1 VGAAPRHAV
10 SRKHYGRQRY
20 VRTAM
25 STSLRSSNL
34 LFGLALA
41 TDLLTPFLIWKG
53 VLPAYT
59 RWLSHAAL
67 VTMIM
72 AAYARMMVMDR
83 IPGAVLALVWVSVT
97 GIAVAVLRGQGIAA
111 TAWGWWIMFQY
122 PLVGLYAY
130 LQPHWPER
138 FPRLVR
144 TACVVILCAE
154 VVVQIG
160 QYLTGEP
167 PGDNLAGTFGKH
179 GTADL
184 VVFIVLVLCLALGR
198 WLASGRWKTLL
209 LVLALGSVSSV
220 LGEIKLFPVAALGAG
235 MATMAIY
242 IFQRRQL
249 RKVAQYAIVMG
260 AVVWVFFGAYNAVVL
275 PARGTR
281 PLEAYLDP
289 ATLAEYLGGLTPVPD
304 TGSYYGRY
312 HVGRNYALSYAW
324 DAISRDTTT
333 FLFGWGLG
341 ARGESRTLGTAG
353 LALLQGSLGL
363 TTGTSLLV
371 MMQEMGVVGMVLLAG
386 SILWAV
392 LRLRT
397 DISTNPLSDATEL
410 RYALLLFSVLWPLW
424 LWYARVWAFRVPML
438 VYWAALGYVLAE
450 PMRDGSP
457 AQQPRIA
464 AAGYDHCEDTAK

>member
-1 VGAAPRHAV
+1 
-10 SRKHYGRQRY
+10 
-20 VRTAM
+20 M
-25 STSLRSSNL
+25 SINLRWTSL
-34 LFGLALA
+34 LFVLALA

-53 VLPAYT
+53 ILPAYT

-67 VTMIM
+67 VTMMI
-72 AAYARMMVMDR
+72 AAYARMMVFDR
-83 IPGAVLALVWVSVT
+83 IPGAVWALVWVSVT
-97 GIAVAVLRGQGIAA
+97 GIAVAMLRGQGIVA

-122 PLVGLYAY
+122 PLVALYAY

-138 FPRLVR
+138 FPQLLRM
-144 TACVVILCAE
+144 ACVAILSAE

-179 GTADL
+179 GTANL

-220 LGEIKLFPVAALGAG
+220 LGEIKLFPVAALATG
-235 MATMAIY
+235 MATVVIY
-242 IFQRRQL
+242 VFQRRQL
-249 RKVAQYAIVMG
+249 RKVGQYAILMG
-260 AVVWVFFGAYNAVVL
+260 AVVWVFFGAYDAVVL

-289 ATLAEYLGGLTPVPD
+289 ATLAEYLGGLAPAPD

-371 MMQEMGVVGMVLLAG
+371 MMQEMGLVGMVLLAG
-386 SILWAV
+386 LILWAV
-392 LRLRT
+392 VRLWTDIRT
-397 DISTNPLSDATEL
+397 DPLSDAAEL

-424 LWYARVWAFRVPML
+424 LWYASVWVFRVPML
-438 VYWAALGYVLAE
+438 IYWAALGYVLAE
-450 PMRDGSP
+450 PMRNGSP
-457 AQQPRIA
+457 AQQPRTA
-464 AAGYDHCEDTAK
+464 TAGSDYCEDTEK